1 MNIEPTAGIGGA
13 YVIDPKTGD
22 RVPAEQAAE
31 PEQAVTIDF
40 DDDDEPIDP
49 LAA

>member
-31 PEQAVTIDF
+31 PAQAVIFDS
-40 DDDDEPIDP
+40 DDDDEPLDP
-49 LAA
+49 LTA

>member
-22 RVPAEQAAE
+22 RVPAEQDAR
-31 PEQAVTIDF
+31 PEQAVIFDS
-40 DDDDEPIDP
+40 DDDDEPLDP